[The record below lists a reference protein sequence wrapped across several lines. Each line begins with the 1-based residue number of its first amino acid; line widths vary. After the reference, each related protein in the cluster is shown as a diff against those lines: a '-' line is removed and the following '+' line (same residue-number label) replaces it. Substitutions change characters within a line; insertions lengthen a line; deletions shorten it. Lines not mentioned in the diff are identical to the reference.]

1 MKISFQKIAFF
12 CKSAKLTTVQSCVCK
27 YNKKRACFMK
37 SEFTGRKLLSPERE
51 KLIVDSLAG
60 GIRTIAELS
69 EKLGVSEATVRR
81 DLQSLEE
88 RNLVRRVHGGAE
100 PVRQGGK
107 AEPMFNE
114 KTSLHA
120 TEKELIAKR
129 AMDFIQD
136 NDAIFLDGGSTVLAL
151 AHKLKE
157 RKNLTIVTNSLMA
170 ASELMETSHRLILLG
185 GEFRARS
192 RTLVGPLTSRILD
205 SLAIHTAFMGTMGFT
220 AEAGISTSDPNEAYT
235 KEEVMRHS
243 SRVVLLA
250 DSSKLG
256 TPSLA
261 GSGNVDNIDI
271 IITDNKVSAELE
283 AKLAKKHIEVI
294 RTGIIPEKI

>member
-1 MKISFQKIAFF
+1 
-12 CKSAKLTTVQSCVCK
+12 
-27 YNKKRACFMK
+27 MK
-37 SEFTGRKLLSPERE
+37 SEFAARKLLSPERE

-100 PVRQGGK
+100 PVRQGSSG
-107 AEPMFNE
+107 ELLFNE
-114 KTSLHA
+114 KTSLNA
-120 TEKELIAKR
+120 NEKELIAQR

-151 AHKLKE
+151 ARKLKD

-170 ASELMETSHRLILLG
+170 ASELMETHHRLILLG
-185 GEFRARS
+185 GEFRPRS

-205 SLAIHTAFMGTMGFT
+205 SLAIHTAFLGTMGFT
-220 AEAGISTSDPNEAYT
+220 AEAGISTSDPNEAFT
-235 KEEVMRHS
+235 KEQVMKRS

-261 GSGNVDNIDI
+261 GSGNISDIDT
-271 IITDNKVSAELE
+271 IITDNNVSVELE
-283 AKLAKKHIEVI
+283 AKLAKKHITVI
-294 RTGIIPEKI
+294 RTGRKPEKI

>member
-1 MKISFQKIAFF
+1 MASK
-12 CKSAKLTTVQSCVCK
+12 V
-27 YNKKRACFMK
+27 Y
-37 SEFTGRKLLSPERE
+37 GRKLLSPERE

-60 GIRTIAELS
+60 GVRTIAELS
-69 EKLGVSEATVRR
+69 TRLGVSEATVRR

-88 RNLVRRVHGGAE
+88 RRLVRRVHGGAE
-100 PVRQGGK
+100 PVRRGSG
-107 AEPMFNE
+107 ELLFNE

-120 TEKELIAKR
+120 DEKELIAKR
-129 AMDFIQD
+129 ALDYIND

-151 AHKLKE
+151 VRKLQQ

-170 ASELMETSHRLILLG
+170 ASELMETNHRLILLG

-205 SLAIHTAFMGTMGFT
+205 SLAIHTAFLGTMGFT
-220 AEAGISTSDPNEAYT
+220 VESGISTSDPNEAYT
-235 KEEVMRHS
+235 KELVMKRAAQ
-243 SRVVLLA
+243 VILLA

-261 GSGNVDNIDI
+261 ASGTVEDIDL
-271 IITDNKVSAELE
+271 IITDNDVSQELVN
-283 AKLAKKHIEVI
+283 KLAKKHIDVI
-294 RTGIIPEKI
+294 CSGASPEQI

>member
-1 MKISFQKIAFF
+1 
-12 CKSAKLTTVQSCVCK
+12 
-27 YNKKRACFMK
+27 MK

-120 TEKELIAKR
+120 AEKELIAKR

-136 NDAIFLDGGSTVLAL
+136 NDAIFLDGGSTVL
-151 AHKLKE
+151 
-157 RKNLTIVTNSLMA
+157 
-170 ASELMETSHRLILLG
+170 
-185 GEFRARS
+185 
-192 RTLVGPLTSRILD
+192 VGPLTSRILD
-205 SLAIHTAFMGTMGFT
+205 SLTIHTAFMGTMGFT

>member
-1 MKISFQKIAFF
+1 MHLK
-12 CKSAKLTTVQSCVCK
+12 TPD
-27 YNKKRACFMK
+27 KKVGLMK
-37 SEFTGRKLLSPERE
+37 SEFAGRKLLSPERE

-69 EKLGVSEATVRR
+69 ARLGVSEATVRR

-100 PVRQGGK
+100 PVRHGSKG
-107 AEPMFNE
+107 ELLFNE

-120 TEKELIAKR
+120 AEKELIAQR

-151 AHKLKE
+151 VRKLKE
-157 RKNLTIVTNSLMA
+157 RNNLTIVTNSLMA

-192 RTLVGPLTSRILD
+192 RTLVGPLTSRVLD
-205 SLAIHTAFMGTMGFT
+205 SLAIHTAFLGTMGFT
-220 AEAGISTSDPNEAYT
+220 AEAGISTSDPNEAFT
-235 KEEVMRHS
+235 KEQVMHRS
-243 SRVVLLA
+243 SRVILLA

-256 TPSLA
+256 ISSLA
-261 GSGNVDNIDI
+261 GSGNISDIDVL
-271 IITDNKVSAELE
+271 ITDKNISPELE
-283 AKLAKKHIEVI
+283 IKLTKKHIEVI
-294 RTGIIPEKI
+294 RTGSAPEKI

>member
-1 MKISFQKIAFF
+1 
-12 CKSAKLTTVQSCVCK
+12 
-27 YNKKRACFMK
+27 MK
-37 SEFTGRKLLSPERE
+37 SEFAARKLLSPERE
-51 KLIVDSLAG
+51 KLIVDFLAG
-60 GIRTIAELS
+60 GLRTIAELS
-69 EKLGVSEATVRR
+69 EKLAVSEATVRR

-100 PVRQGGK
+100 PVRKGGSG
-107 AEPMFNE
+107 ELLFNE

-120 TEKELIAKR
+120 VEKELIALK

-151 AHKLKE
+151 ARKLKD

-192 RTLVGPLTSRILD
+192 RTLVGPLTSRILN
-205 SLAIHTAFMGTMGFT
+205 SLAIHTAFLGTMGFT

-235 KEEVMRHS
+235 KEQVMQRA

-250 DSSKLG
+250 DSSKLVS
-256 TPSLA
+256 PSLA
-261 GSGNVDNIDI
+261 TSGTISDIDV
-271 IITDNKVSAELE
+271 IITDNKVSEELE
-283 AKLAKKHIEVI
+283 AKLAKKHIELI
-294 RTGIIPEKI
+294 RTGKSPEKI

>member
-1 MKISFQKIAFF
+1 MKWMIASDIHG
-12 CKSAKLTTVQSCVCK
+12 SAYWT
-27 YNKKRACFMK
+27 
-37 SEFTGRKLLSPERE
+37 EKLLAAFERE
-51 KLIVDSLAG
+51 G
-60 GIRTIAELS
+60 C
-69 EKLGVSEATVRR
+69 
-81 DLQSLEE
+81 
-88 RNLVRRVHGGAE
+88 
-100 PVRQGGK
+100 
-107 AEPMFNE
+107 
-114 KTSLHA
+114 
-120 TEKELIAKR
+120 
-129 AMDFIQD
+129 
-136 NDAIFLDGGSTVLAL
+136 
-151 AHKLKE
+151 
-157 RKNLTIVTNSLMA
+157 
-170 ASELMETSHRLILLG
+170 HRLILLG

-235 KEEVMRHS
+235 KEEVMQHS

>member
-1 MKISFQKIAFF
+1 MK
-12 CKSAKLTTVQSCVCK
+12 T
-27 YNKKRACFMK
+27 
-37 SEFTGRKLLSPERE
+37 EFASRKLLSPERE
-51 KLIVDSLAG
+51 QLIVDSLAG

-100 PVRQGGK
+100 PVRQGSKG
-107 AEPMFNE
+107 ELLFNE

-120 TEKELIAKR
+120 SEKELIAQK
-129 AMDFIQD
+129 AMDFIHD

-151 AHKLKE
+151 ARKLKE
-157 RKNLTIVTNSLMA
+157 RNNLTIVTNSLMA

-205 SLAIHTAFMGTMGFT
+205 SLAIHTAFLGTMGFT
-220 AEAGISTSDPNEAYT
+220 ADAGISTSDPNEAFT
-235 KEEVMRHS
+235 KEQVMRHS

-256 TPSLA
+256 SPSLA
-261 GSGNVDNIDI
+261 GSGNVSDIDV
-271 IITDNKVSAELE
+271 IITDNNISPELVT
-283 AKLAKKHIEVI
+283 KLAKKHIEVI
-294 RTGIIPEKI
+294 RTGNKPEKI